1 MKKPYQLFAVCA
13 VGALSFGALHAEPT
27 IKPTAEITAE
37 DTEDETQTVQLKVTG
52 MT

>member
-13 VGALSFGALHAEPT
+13 VGALSLGAVHAEQT
-27 IKPTAEITAE
+27 IKPAVQITAE
-37 DTEDETQTVQLKVTG
+37 DEAQTVQLTVKG